1 MTINSKDIN
10 PKIYFIGIG
19 GIGMSALAKYAI
31 FNKFTVYG
39 YDRTKSDI
47 TSELETLGAIIYYQE
62 HIQAI
67 EPAIDIVVY
76 TPAIPES
83 NSILKYYK
91 THNYFIAKRSE
102 FLQIL
107 CQDKKVV
114 AVAGTHGKTTTSTLI
129 AHLLKMSGVGCTA
142 FLGGISNNY
151 QTNFWIS
158 NNQYVVVEAD
168 EYDRSFLKL
177 TPYIAVVTTMDPDHL
192 DIYGDAKNFN
202 LAFEDFMKQTQPN
215 GFVVL
220 QNKLEAPINLEAQLV
235 KYDAFNKNDDLI
247 LKIINPEISQGN
259 WVFHFHLPN
268 EEPVEAKIFLPGQH
282 NLQNICAAI
291 QVSALLGLTS
301 KQIKKGLENFKG
313 IKRRFEYK
321 VKTHN
326 IVLID
331 DYAHHPVELKAL
343 IQSVQQCHPNKNF
356 TLIFQPHLYSRT
368 KEFYKEFAEVLSIPN
383 KTILL
388 PIYPAREKAIPGINS
403 ELILNSI
410 DNPNKELMTK
420 KEVTEYIKFNHE
432 QIFVMAGAGDIDQ
445 LINHI
450 SEILQKL

>member
-1 MTINSKDIN
+1 M
-10 PKIYFIGIG
+10 
-19 GIGMSALAKYAI
+19 
-31 FNKFTVYG
+31 
-39 YDRTKSDI
+39 
-47 TSELETLGAIIYYQE
+47 
-62 HIQAI
+62 
-67 EPAIDIVVY
+67 
-76 TPAIPES
+76 
-83 NSILKYYK
+83 
-91 THNYFIAKRSE
+91 
-102 FLQIL
+102 
-107 CQDKKVV
+107 
-114 AVAGTHGKTTTSTLI
+114 
-129 AHLLKMSGVGCTA
+129 
-142 FLGGISNNY
+142 
-151 QTNFWIS
+151 
-158 NNQYVVVEAD
+158 
-168 EYDRSFLKL
+168 
-177 TPYIAVVTTMDPDHL
+177 
-192 DIYGDAKNFN
+192 
-202 LAFEDFMKQTQPN
+202 
-215 GFVVL
+215 

-247 LKIINPEISQGN
+247 LKIINPEISQGY

>member
-202 LAFEDFMKQTQPN
+202 LAFEDFMKQTPTQW
-215 GFVVL
+215 FCC
-220 QNKLEAPINLEAQLV
+220 I
-235 KYDAFNKNDDLI
+235 
-247 LKIINPEISQGN
+247 
-259 WVFHFHLPN
+259 
-268 EEPVEAKIFLPGQH
+268 AK
-282 NLQNICAAI
+282 
-291 QVSALLGLTS
+291 
-301 KQIKKGLENFKG
+301 
-313 IKRRFEYK
+313 
-321 VKTHN
+321 
-326 IVLID
+326 
-331 DYAHHPVELKAL
+331 
-343 IQSVQQCHPNKNF
+343 
-356 TLIFQPHLYSRT
+356 
-368 KEFYKEFAEVLSIPN
+368 
-383 KTILL
+383 
-388 PIYPAREKAIPGINS
+388 
-403 ELILNSI
+403 
-410 DNPNKELMTK
+410 
-420 KEVTEYIKFNHE
+420 
-432 QIFVMAGAGDIDQ
+432 
-445 LINHI
+445 
-450 SEILQKL
+450 